1 MNKEK
6 VLLVLGVWLMVL
18 PFLGFPDF
26 WKTAFI
32 VLTGLIITYLSA
44 LIWKQVRIRNIN
56 NVTEIKTETF
66 TETS

>member
-1 MNKEK
+1 
-6 VLLVLGVWLMVL
+6 MVL